1 MYEKNLKLT
10 CRYLLDDM
18 YIELTRIR
26 ISYKE
31 ITYVYEKTHL
41 TVV

>member
-26 ISYKE
+26 IPYKE
-31 ITYVYEKTHL
+31 ITYVYGKAHL